1 MTQPDAADPPL
12 YPPDRVP
19 GRTLDLT
26 LKREPHQLII
36 DPDTFLVPQ
45 TLSSFKLRAVAGV
58 LGDLGGVA
66 SLMTGT
72 ADPATI
78 DKTLGSLDEVF
89 RILIGGAQ
97 AERFLARLNSQ
108 EREADPENGRPL
120 PDPPPIDLM
129 RQAIPALMFLLE
141 AYGLRPT
148 RPSSTS
154 PESLTEDPST
164 PNDGTSSTDGAQP
177 TASTPG
183 PSTPDAS

>member
-1 MTQPDAADPPL
+1 MTQSDAADAPL
-12 YPPDRVP
+12 YPPDRVA

-26 LKREPHQLII
+26 LKRDPHQLVIE
-36 DPDTFLVPQ
+36 PDTFLVPQ
-45 TLSSFKLRAVAGV
+45 ILSSFKLRAIAGI
-58 LGDLGGVA
+58 LGDLGGLA

-72 ADPATI
+72 ADPKTIAT
-78 DKTLGSLDEVF
+78 TLGSLDEVF

-97 AERFLARLNSQ
+97 GERFIARLNSQ

-148 RPSSTS
+148 QPSSTS
-154 PESLTEDPST
+154 PESLTEDQSI

-177 TASTPG
+177 TVSTPG
-183 PSTPDAS
+183 PLTPDAS